1 MGTRI
6 EGLQL
11 LKVTDGDT
19 VRVLLNDV
27 DESLRLTCMD
37 TEESRAGSGK
47 PVTAAGKLATA
58 FAKQL
63 FGADDDGMVP
73 ESAGVTVDIEFDSD
87 DPQDEALVI
96 HRDNYGRLL
105 CYLHVGQMNYNLE
118 LVGLGYSPYFD
129 KYGRAHAY
137 HREFVEAEAVAQAD
151 NLVIW
156 NPETNQGGPTRDYG
170 YLRPWWSLRALA
182 VEDFRQQGVPAG
194 ALDVRLDYERVR
206 LAAADGEQLTVFCDL
221 KDGVHK
227 WTGGGA
233 LIYAGSQHHKF
244 NLWIPDTDEPA
255 AQRII
260 RLIERRYAEPGRGFV
275 YVSGTAELYNDK
287 PEIVLTDISQL
298 SDFPPGV

>member
-19 VRVLLNDV
+19 VRVLLDDV

-73 ESAGVTVDIEFDSD
+73 EGAGVTVDIEFDSD

-105 CYLHVGQMNYNLE
+105 CYLHFGQTNYNLE
-118 LVGLGYSPYFD
+118 LVRLGYSPYFD

-137 HREFVEAEAVAQAD
+137 HRDFVEAEAVAQAD

-156 NPETNQGGPTRDYG
+156 NPETNHGGPDPRLRLLATLVVAAGAGGRRLSTAG
-170 YLRPWWSLRALA
+170 RPGRGARRAAGLRARQAGGRRRRTGHRLLRPQGRRPQVDRRRGVDLR
-182 VEDFRQQGVPAG
+182 
-194 ALDVRLDYERVR
+194 R
-206 LAAADGEQLTVFCDL
+206 LAAPQVQPLD
-221 KDGVHK
+221 
-227 WTGGGA
+227 
-233 LIYAGSQHHKF
+233 
-244 NLWIPDTDEPA
+244 
-255 AQRII
+255 
-260 RLIERRYAEPGRGFV
+260 
-275 YVSGTAELYNDK
+275 SGHR
-287 PEIVLTDISQL
+287 
-298 SDFPPGV
+298 